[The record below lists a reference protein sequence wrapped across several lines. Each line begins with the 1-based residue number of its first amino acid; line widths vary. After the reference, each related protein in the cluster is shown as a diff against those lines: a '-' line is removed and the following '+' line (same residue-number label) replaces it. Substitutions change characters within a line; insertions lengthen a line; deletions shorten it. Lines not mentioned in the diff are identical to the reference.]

1 MYPSRPVIIALLAA
15 ALSAPLGAQ
24 GIPRNARTSKPVAN
38 APRLMVANPFAF
50 APGDSA
56 TAVRIG
62 SAVREEMKD
71 IVGRNFSVVEQSQMN
86 DALKQYGYPTDA
98 ILTPPLATTL
108 AKNIQARV
116 IMTGTLAKAQD
127 GKPTVTAR
135 LIGVNDDAG
144 YVVTLA
150 QQGQSPQDFGK
161 KLAKA
166 LAPAVKSLPDAKAC
180 VDQRTSKRDKAEEAA
195 QKAIKTL
202 PNHGLAHFCLAQIA
216 NDKKAPRGEVVKHL
230 QASTKGDPLSLPAWT
245 ALATQYQQANDTAN
259 TLVAFKQMLRV
270 APTNQKLR
278 EELFK
283 YFLQSGHP
291 ETAREVADEGLKLDP
306 YNADLYDLKSNACLF
321 LSDFKCAVDALETMY
336 ATDSTKADT
345 LFFTK
350 IAAAA
355 AEGENPDEVRLLKW
369 SQIGVRKYPN
379 NPTLLGYLN
388 KAYSLSGPADS
399 VISVTN
405 RIIAKDTT
413 ATGVVAALEAAKTL
427 IVPPEGQTVQRDTSS
442 RPAATDTS
450 RTASRTDT
458 AGARTGRD
466 TATTVASRDTTNRG
480 ASSISADTSGF
491 TPRPKEAVPFLE
503 FAIKYGDAQAKENA
517 AALLY
522 TGAAPLLQQPQDLQ
536 GAEQLLRLSAKAAN
550 PTGKVYPAANYLLG
564 LATLF
569 QVPQIDPQAE
579 KQKSCELAKQEQ
591 ALLAASDSALTA
603 GRSVNPEAVDKNLGI
618 IKKYNPRIASMLKAY
633 CKGEKRRA

>member
-1 MYPSRPVIIALLAA
+1 MYLSRLVLT
-15 ALSAPLGAQ
+15 ALSAGMVSAPLAAQ
-24 GIPRNARTSKPVAN
+24 GIPRGGRTTQTVAN

-56 TAVRIG
+56 NAVRIG
-62 SAVREEMKD
+62 TALRQQMKD
-71 IVGRNFSVVEQSQMN
+71 IVGRNFTVVEQSQMN
-86 DALKQYGYPTDA
+86 DALKQYGYPIDA
-98 ILTPPLATTL
+98 ILSPPLATTL

-116 IMTGTLAKAQD
+116 LVSSTLSRAKSGGDSVA
-127 GKPTVTAR
+127 AR

-144 YVVTLA
+144 YVVALTR
-150 QQGQSPQDFGK
+150 QQGQSPEDFGK
-161 KLAKA
+161 KLAQA
-166 LAPAVKSLPDAKAC
+166 LAPAVKALPDAKAC
-180 VDQRTSKRDKAEEAA
+180 VDQRTTKPDKAAEAA
-195 QKAIKTL
+195 NKALKAL
-202 PNHGLAHFCLAQIA
+202 PNHGLAEFCLAQIA
-216 NDKKAPRGEVVKHL
+216 TDKKAPRGEIVKHL
-230 QASTKGDPLSLPAWT
+230 QAAAKGDPLGLPVWT
-245 ALATQYQQANDTAN
+245 ALATQYQQASDTAN

-291 ETAREVADEGLKLDP
+291 ETARDVADEGLKLDP

-350 IAAAA
+350 ISAAA
-355 AEGENPDEVRLLKW
+355 AEGENPDKVRLLKW
-369 SQIGVRKYPN
+369 SQIGVRKYPQ

-388 KAYSLSGPADS
+388 KAYSLSGPVDS

-413 ATGVVAALEAAKTL
+413 ASGVVAALEAAKAL
-427 IVPPEGQTVQRDTSS
+427 IVPPEQSAPPAKRDSATGAPRRDSTPS
-442 RPAATDTS
+442 TTPRDSAAAPARAVDST
-450 RTASRTDT
+450 
-458 AGARTGRD
+458 
-466 TATTVASRDTTNRG
+466 
-480 ASSISADTSGF
+480 GF

-503 FAIKYGDAQAKENA
+503 FAIKHGDAQAKENA

-536 GAEQLLRLSAKAAN
+536 GAEQLLRLSIKAAN
-550 PTGKVYPAANYLLG
+550 PTGRVYPAANYLLG

-579 KQKSCELAKQEQ
+579 KQKSCDLAKQEQ
-591 ALLAASDSALTA
+591 ALLAASDSALSA
-603 GRSVNPEAVDKNLGI
+603 GRSVNPQAVDKNLEI
-618 IKKYNPRIASMLKAY
+618 IKKYTPRIASMLKAY
-633 CKGEKRRA
+633 CKVKKR